1 MYEWHDHL
9 VVSGKKSENKLLY
22 YWMMKP
28 YTFWNSQTC
37 LLSTD
42 LWLKMKRLLL
52 HSLLGIWLWA
62 FLWVGVGFEKTKQIK
77 IYQLSE
83 LASVL
88 FIASFITLFPPKI
101 IDQTFL
107 NFDLLYTFLRSLQP
121 TSLLFFIMDI
131 ILHIL
136 MCKFLCF
143 LTTQQEMALKL
154 FSMDNL

>member
-1 MYEWHDHL
+1 MN
-9 VVSGKKSENKLLY
+9 GMITCKKKWEQVALLLNEAVLKFTD
-22 YWMMKP
+22 M
-28 YTFWNSQTC
+28 S
-37 LLSTD
+37 STD

-88 FIASFITLFPPKI
+88 FIASFITFFPPK

-131 ILHIL
+131 IQSYIYWCANSFVFWPPNKRWRLSFFPWI
-136 MCKFLCF
+136 
-143 LTTQQEMALKL
+143 TYR
-154 FSMDNL
+154 